1 MQVNFQNQMNFPQNE
16 SDEEYEIIEIYERDR
31 YDDNELFP
39 FNINFV
45 LPGKSTSYFSSQNQ
59 NHSLFNKQ
67 NEFSYNG
74 YKQQN
79 NNQNNIRFYSPPSNP
94 PNISIKSSNLSK
106 YPERIIN
113 NEENVPLYGQGN
125 EVINNVNFSHDQI
138 QAQNQ
143 NNKMGQVPPIPPKSN
158 KLNQYFSEN
167 EQKNINQNNVPT
179 YAPQNLKQN
188 YNNQIDNQNNVN
200 MNPIYNL
207 KSVPVINNQNISYGY
222 QHPQD
227 NKSIS
232 SQALFTNNQNINKDG
247 TKVSESAKFETK
259 TNIVLSNEPKVSR
272 EEKENLKDAVIKT
285 IVNPDGTT
293 STVLQ
298 KTYVKYITENE
309 PINLSNL
316 SSNMIQNNVGQ
327 NSENSKNNISYMK
340 EKKSIYTTVTN
351 EVIPV
356 ENAYNQN
363 INLNNINK
371 SQYEVVNQNKDLGF
385 KQINSNE
392 IYNDMKKE
400 NNIIPNN
407 QNIIPNIQNNMIN
420 PENNIPNKNIIDN
433 NQYINPSVQ
442 NNNINDKNIIPNQNM
457 IQNTQ
462 NNYNNENP
470 TLNNIINPEHN
481 NNITYNNPEP
491 QNMNYTN
498 KISKEFNDNNFQQN
512 SYNEN
517 QFNIQKDNV
526 NYEQNNNQI
535 IDSHSNENEFTNY
548 YNQGQKDDAGKNEDF
563 KEQNNEKLNYNKE
576 NENVDNNNKLLE
588 EKKIEN
594 SNEGYM
600 NSNEVQNERK
610 IVTNEDKEKKENSNK
625 SYSEENIHENLNEKE
640 KENDKEYINENEDE
654 INDYE
659 NLDQNQINEET
670 NKKEE
675 KMKKDKNSKPPSQKG
690 SKKPKKEKENKIKN
704 ENEQERNYR
713 NNNIFQKENEKY
725 STSSFKLLT
734 QEKKPYKNKTN
745 TKTQQKDKKNSD
757 ILLSNKSNEPKK
769 ENNEDLTLN
778 KNAIKNNINQ
788 SGDLKFNPKI
798 SKSKPF
804 EPLFSKYEQLEGQSQ
819 YNNADINVFKE
830 PVFKKS
836 QEIFPSHLGI
846 EMPYKSKLRE
856 SLYNKSSTYKN
867 FRRSRKKDTKSN
879 KKSENEFDSIKKDEK
894 TEKKTYYTYKSS
906 TKSNN
911 PFKGPSEMQKSSKE
925 RKNNIARTVEKE
937 ENEFYDI
944 ALIEEKI
951 ANKSEVNEE
960 ELNQLISRF
969 NEIMYKDYSEKEE
982 LKGYEYKINKI
993 GNIVKN
999 MGNKEQNKILED
1011 LKKNADNEYK
1021 KEMFQKLKSSIED
1034 YNKNRKYKMNKNETY
1049 NEEKEKEGYSVQ
1061 VKSTKKKNIKKSI

>member
-1 MQVNFQNQMNFPQNE
+1 MQFNFQNQMNFPQNE

-59 NHSLFNKQ
+59 NNSLFNKQ
-67 NEFSYNG
+67 NELSYNR
-74 YKQQN
+74 YKQ
-79 NNQNNIRFYSPPSNP
+79 QNNIRFYPPPSNP

-106 YPERIIN
+106 YPENIIN
-113 NEENVPLYGQGN
+113 NKDNVLLYGQAN
-125 EVINNVNFSHDQI
+125 EVINNFNFSHDQI

-143 NNKMGQVPPIPPKSN
+143 NNKMGQVPPILPKN
-158 KLNQYFSEN
+158 INLNQYFSGN
-167 EQKNINQNNVPT
+167 EQKNINQNNVPN
-179 YAPQNLKQN
+179 YAPKNLKQN
-188 YNNQIDNQNNVN
+188 YNNQIGNQNNLN
-200 MNPIYNL
+200 MNQFYNL
-207 KSVPVINNQNISYGY
+207 KSVPDINNPNISNGY
-222 QHPQD
+222 QHLHD

-232 SQALFTNNQNINKDG
+232 SQALFTNNQNLNRDG

-309 PINLSNL
+309 PINLSGNI
-316 SSNMIQNNVGQ
+316 IQNNVGI

-356 ENAYNQN
+356 ENSYNQN
-363 INLNNINK
+363 FNLNNINK

-385 KQINSNE
+385 KQINNNG

-400 NNIIPNN
+400 NNVIPNN

-420 PENNIPNKNIIDN
+420 PENTIPNKNIIAN
-433 NQYINPSVQ
+433 NQYIIPNIQ

-457 IQNTQ
+457 IQNNQ

-470 TLNNIINPEHN
+470 TLNNIINPEQN
-481 NNITYNNPEP
+481 NNITYNNQKT
-491 QNMNYTN
+491 QNINYPN
-498 KISKEFNDNNFQQN
+498 NNSNEFCEDNFQQK

-526 NYEQNNNQI
+526 NYEQNNKQI
-535 IDSHSNENEFTNY
+535 IDSNSKENTFKIY
-548 YNQGQKDDAGKNEDF
+548 YNQEQNDNAGKNEDF
-563 KEQNNEKLNYNKE
+563 REKNNKKLNYNKE
-576 NENVDNNNKLLE
+576 NENLDNNNKLLK
-588 EKKIEN
+588 EKNIEN
-594 SNEGYM
+594 SNEENM
-600 NSNEVQNERK
+600 NSDEVQNERK
-610 IVTNEDKEKKENSNK
+610 IVTNENKAKKQNLNN

-640 KENDKEYINENEDE
+640 NDNDKEYINENEDE

-659 NLDQNQINEET
+659 NLDQNQIKKEAI
-670 NKKEE
+670 KKEE
-675 KMKKDKNSKPPSQKG
+675 KMKKDKNSKIPSQKN
-690 SKKPKKEKENKIKN
+690 SKKPKKEKESKNKN
-704 ENEQERNYR
+704 EDEQERNYR
-713 NNNIFQKENEKY
+713 NKNIFQKENEKY

-757 ILLSNKSNEPKK
+757 NLLSNKSNESKK
-769 ENNEDLTLN
+769 ENKEDFALN
-778 KNAIKNNINQ
+778 KNIIKNNINQ

-819 YNNADINVFKE
+819 YNNSDNNAFKE
-830 PVFKKS
+830 PVFKKT
-836 QEIFPSHLGI
+836 QEIFPSHLGV

-867 FRRSRKKDTKSN
+867 YRSSMKKDTKSS
-879 KKSENEFDSIKKDEK
+879 KKSENEFDSIKKNEK
-894 TEKKTYYTYKSS
+894 TEKKSYYTYKTSS
-906 TKSNN
+906 KSNN
-911 PFKGPSEMQKSSKE
+911 PFKGPSEMQKSTKE
-925 RKNNIARTVEKE
+925 RKNNIAKTVEKE

-951 ANKSEVNEE
+951 ANKSDVSEE

-969 NEIMYKDYSEKEE
+969 NEIMYKDYSQREE

-993 GNIVKN
+993 GNIVKI
-999 MGNKEQNKILED
+999 MGNREQNKILED

-1021 KEMFQKLKSSIED
+1021 KEMFEKLKISIED
-1034 YNKNRKYKMNKNETY
+1034 YNKKNKINKNETKS
-1049 NEEKEKEGYSVQ
+1049 EEKEKEGYMVQ

>member
-143 NNKMGQVPPIPPKSN
+143 NNKMGQVPPILPKSD
-158 KLNQYFSEN
+158 KLNQYYSGN

-188 YNNQIDNQNNVN
+188 DNNQIDNQNNLN

-481 NNITYNNPEP
+481 NNITYNNPEI

-498 KISKEFNDNNFQQN
+498 NISKEFNDNNFQQN

-535 IDSHSNENEFTNY
+535 IDSHSNENKFTNY

-588 EKKIEN
+588 EKKIKN

-610 IVTNEDKEKKENSNK
+610 IVTNEDKEKKGNLNK
-625 SYSEENIHENLNEKE
+625 SYSEENIHENQNKQ
-640 KENDKEYINENEDE
+640 ENEYIYENEDE
-654 INDYE
+654 INEYE
-659 NLDQNQINEET
+659 NVNNAKEET
-670 NKKEE
+670 KEKEPKIKEQNNSNNLSKKEA
-675 KMKKDKNSKPPSQKG
+675 KKQ
-690 SKKPKKEKENKIKN
+690 KKEKEKIIED
-704 ENEQERNYR
+704 ENQKNYR
-713 NNNIFQKENEKY
+713 NKNILKKEKEEY

-734 QEKKPYKNKTN
+734 QEKKSYKTKTN
-745 TKTQQKDKKNSD
+745 ISTKQKDKKNSD
-757 ILLSNKSNEPKK
+757 NKLFSKSKEQKK
-769 ENNEDLTLN
+769 EEKEDFPID
-778 KNAIKNNINQ
+778 KNIIKNNMHQTNE
-788 SGDLKFNPKI
+788 LKFNPKI

-804 EPLFSKYEQLEGQSQ
+804 QPLFSKYEQLEGQSQ
-819 YNNADINVFKE
+819 YNNTDNNVFKE

-836 QEIFPSHLGI
+836 QEIFPSHLGV

-867 FRRSRKKDTKSN
+867 YRSSMKKDAQIS
-879 KKSENEFDSIKKDEK
+879 KKSDNEFNSTKKNEK
-894 TEKKTYYTYKSS
+894 TEKKNYYSYKSS
-906 TKSNN
+906 AKSDN

-925 RKNNIARTVEKE
+925 RKNNIAKTVEKE

-944 ALIEEKI
+944 TLIEEKI
-951 ANKSEVNEE
+951 ANKNDLNEK

-993 GNIVKN
+993 GNIVKI
-999 MGNKEQNKILED
+999 MGNEEQNKILEV

-1021 KEMFQKLKSSIED
+1021 IEMFEKLKSSVEEF
-1034 YNKNRKYKMNKNETY
+1034 NKSKKSKILKNENN
-1049 NEEKEKEGYSVQ
+1049 NEKKEKEANSLQ
-1061 VKSTKKKNIKKSI
+1061 VKNVKKKNLKKSN